1 MTFNRYRIHKEPH
14 GSQAWLDQRYQDEQG
29 NRRISASA
37 AAAIYGL
44 HPFVKRD
51 RYAAE
56 QLSGVAPTPIPPN
69 AAMETGNRLE
79 DTIIQWAGDRLGVK
93 FETPEELFC
102 YDTEAGCHLIST
114 LDGWNE
120 DTRHILEVKTTSR
133 EFAGEL
139 PDYWRIQGITQY
151 ICSDAKRIT
160 WAIFDNTLRLT
171 LVEQEVTQEEIDE
184 HINAVTEWLN
194 TIELGITPQGVQW
207 SYETI
212 STRYQRPEARTV
224 DLGVEMNA
232 EMAKELIDQL
242 RHVRS
247 ELASYKQL
255 EDELKAKVCDL
266 IGDADT
272 ATLNGVTV
280 ATWKGQKRE
289 SFDAK
294 AFRLAHPDLAKQ
306 FTKEVQT
313 RTFLLKG
320 EK

>member
-14 GSQAWLDQRYQDEQG
+14 GSQAWLNQRYMDEQG

-44 HPFVKRD
+44 HPFVKKD
-51 RYAAE
+51 HYAAE
-56 QLSGVAPTPIPPN
+56 QLSGVAPTPITPN

-79 DTIIQWAGDRLGVK
+79 DTIIQWAGDRLGVQ
-93 FETPEELFC
+93 FETPSELFC
-102 YDTEAGCHLIST
+102 YDTDNGCHLIST

-133 EFAGEL
+133 EYSGTL

-151 ICSDAKRIT
+151 ICADAKRVT
-160 WAIFDNTLRLT
+160 WAVFDNTLRLT
-171 LVEQEVTQEEIDE
+171 LVEQVITEEEVAE
-184 HINAVTEWLN
+184 HIEAVTEWLN
-194 TIELGITPQGVQW
+194 SIELGMTPSGVKW
-207 SYETI
+207 SYETMQ
-212 STRYQRPEARTV
+212 TRYQRPVSRTV
-224 DLGVEMNA
+224 ELPSETADL
-232 EMAKELIDQL
+232 IQRL
-242 RHVRS
+242 RHVRN

-255 EDELKAKVCDL
+255 EDELKAEVCEL
-266 IGDADT
+266 LGDADT
-272 ATLNGVTV
+272 AILNGVTV

-289 SFDAK
+289 SFDSK
-294 AFRLAHPDLAKQ
+294 ALRLAHPDLAKQ
-306 FTKEVQT
+306 YLKEVQT

>member
-14 GSQAWLDQRYQDEQG
+14 GSQAWLNQRYMDEQG

-44 HPFVKRD
+44 HPFVKKD
-51 RYAAE
+51 HYAAE
-56 QLSGVAPTPIPPN
+56 QLSGVAPTPITPN

-79 DTIIQWAGDRLGVK
+79 DTIISWAGDRLGVE
-93 FETPEELFC
+93 FETPKELFC
-102 YDTEAGCHLIST
+102 YDTDNGCHLIST

-120 DTRHILEVKTTSR
+120 ETRHILEVKTTSR
-133 EFAGEL
+133 EYSGTL

-151 ICSDAKRIT
+151 ICADAKRVT
-160 WAIFDNTLRLT
+160 WAVFDNTLRLT
-171 LVEQEVTQEEIDE
+171 LVEQVITEEEVAE
-184 HINAVTEWLN
+184 HIEAVTEWLN
-194 TIELGITPQGVQW
+194 SVELGMTPAGVKW

-212 STRYQRPEARTV
+212 QTRYQRPVSRTV
-224 DLGVEMNA
+224 ELPSETADL
-232 EMAKELIDQL
+232 IQRL
-242 RHVRS
+242 RHVRN

-255 EDELKAKVCDL
+255 EDELKAEVCEL
-266 IGDADT
+266 LGEADT
-272 ATLNGVTV
+272 AILNGVTV

-289 SFDAK
+289 SFDSK
-294 AFRLAHPDLAKQ
+294 ALRLAHPDLAKQ
-306 FTKEVQT
+306 FVKEVQT

>member
-1 MTFNRYRIHKEPH
+1 MSFNRYRIPKAPH
-14 GSQAWLDQRYQDEQG
+14 GSQEWLNQRYADDEG

-37 AAAIYGL
+37 CAAIYGL
-44 HPFVKRD
+44 HPFVKKD
-51 RYAAE
+51 HYAAE
-56 QLSGVAPTPIPPN
+56 QLSGVAPAPITPN

-79 DTIIQWAGDRLGVK
+79 DTIIRWAGDRLGVE
-93 FETPEELFC
+93 FITPDELFC
-102 YDTEAGCHLIST
+102 YDNNNGCRLIST

-120 DTRHILEVKTTSR
+120 DTKHILEVKTTSR
-133 EFAGEL
+133 EYSGTL
-139 PDYWRIQGITQY
+139 PDYWRLQGIQQA
-151 ICSDAKRIT
+151 ICSDAKRVT

-171 LVEQEVTQEEIDE
+171 LVEQEISDLEKIE
-184 HINAVTEWLN
+184 HITAVENWLN
-194 TIELGITPQGVQW
+194 AIELGMVPAGVQW

-212 STRYQRPEARTV
+212 STRFQKPQSKV
-224 DLGVEMNA
+224 VELDNSHA
-232 EMAKELIDQL
+232 ELIQQL

-247 ELASYKQL
+247 ELASYKEL
-255 EDELKAKVCDL
+255 EDQLKAKVCEL

-289 SFDAK
+289 SFDSK
-294 AFRLAHPDLAKQ
+294 AFKAANPDLAKQ
-306 FTKEVQT
+306 YTKEVQT

>member
-14 GSQAWLDQRYQDEQG
+14 GSQAWLDQRYMDEQG

-44 HPFVKRD
+44 HPFVKKD
-51 RYAAE
+51 HYAAE
-56 QLSGVAPTPIPPN
+56 QLSGVAPTPITPN

-79 DTIIQWAGDRLGVK
+79 DTIISWAGDRLGVQ
-93 FETPEELFC
+93 FETPRELFC
-102 YDTEAGCHLIST
+102 YDTDKGCHLIST

-120 DTRHILEVKTTSR
+120 ETRHILEVKTTSR
-133 EFAGEL
+133 EYSGTL

-151 ICSDAKRIT
+151 ICSDAKRVT

-171 LVEQEVTQEEIDE
+171 LVEQVITEEEVAE
-184 HINAVTEWLN
+184 HIEAVTEWLN
-194 TIELGITPQGVQW
+194 SIELGMTPSGVKW
-207 SYETI
+207 SYETMQ
-212 STRYQRPEARTV
+212 TRYQRPVSRTV
-224 DLGVEMNA
+224 TLPSETADL
-232 EMAKELIDQL
+232 IQRL
-242 RHVRS
+242 RHVRN

-255 EDELKAKVCDL
+255 EDELKAEVCEL
-266 IGDADT
+266 LGDADT
-272 ATLNGVTV
+272 AILNGVTV

-289 SFDAK
+289 SFDSK
-294 AFRLAHPDLAKQ
+294 ALRLAHPDLAKQ
-306 FTKEVQT
+306 FVKEVQT

>member
-1 MTFNRYRIHKEPH
+1 MTFNRYRINKEPH
-14 GSQAWLDQRYQDEQG
+14 GSQAWLNQRYMDEQG

-44 HPFVKRD
+44 HPFVKKD
-51 RYAAE
+51 HYAAE
-56 QLSGVAPTPIPPN
+56 QLSGVAPTPITPN

-79 DTIIQWAGDRLGVK
+79 DTIITWAGDRLGVE
-93 FETPEELFC
+93 FETPKELFC
-102 YDTEAGCHLIST
+102 YDNKAGCHLIST

-120 DTRHILEVKTTSR
+120 ETRHILEVKTTSR
-133 EFAGEL
+133 EYSGTL

-151 ICSDAKRIT
+151 ICADAKRVT

-171 LVEQEVTQEEIDE
+171 LVEQVITEEEVAE
-184 HINAVTEWLN
+184 HIEAVTEWLN
-194 TIELGITPQGVQW
+194 SVELGMTPAGVNW

-212 STRYQRPEARTV
+212 QTRYQRPESRSVELPSETA
-224 DLGVEMNA
+224 DL
-232 EMAKELIDQL
+232 IQRL

-247 ELASYKQL
+247 ELASYKQM
-255 EDELKAKVCDL
+255 EDELKAEVCEL
-266 IGDADT
+266 LGEADT
-272 ATLNGVTV
+272 AILNGVTV

-289 SFDAK
+289 SFDSK
-294 AFRLAHPDLAKQ
+294 ALRLAHPDLAKQ
-306 FTKEVQT
+306 YLKEVHT

>member
-14 GSQAWLDQRYQDEQG
+14 GSQAWLNQRYMDEQG

-44 HPFVKRD
+44 HPFVKKD
-51 RYAAE
+51 HYAAE
-56 QLSGVAPTPIPPN
+56 QLSGVAPSPITPN

-79 DTIIQWAGDRLGVK
+79 DTIIQWAGDRLGVD
-93 FETPEELFC
+93 FETPKELFC
-102 YDTEAGCHLIST
+102 YDTDKGCHLIST

-120 DTRHILEVKTTSR
+120 ETRHILEVKTTSR
-133 EFAGEL
+133 EYSGTL

-151 ICSDAKRIT
+151 ICADAKRVT
-160 WAIFDNTLRLT
+160 WAVFDNTLRLT
-171 LVEQEVTQEEIDE
+171 LVEQVITEEEVAE
-184 HINAVTEWLN
+184 HIEAVTEWLN
-194 TIELGITPQGVQW
+194 SVELGMTPSGVRW

-212 STRYQRPEARTV
+212 QTRYQRPVSRTV
-224 DLGVEMNA
+224 ELPSETADL
-232 EMAKELIDQL
+232 IQRL

-247 ELASYKQL
+247 ELASYKQM
-255 EDELKAKVCDL
+255 EDELKAEVCEL
-266 IGDADT
+266 LGEADT
-272 ATLNGVTV
+272 AILNGVTV

-289 SFDAK
+289 SFDSK
-294 AFRLAHPDLAKQ
+294 ALRLAHPDLAKQ
-306 FTKEVQT
+306 YIKEVHT

>member
-14 GSQAWLDQRYQDEQG
+14 GSQAWLDQRYMDEQG

-44 HPFVKRD
+44 HPFVKKD
-51 RYAAE
+51 HYAAE
-56 QLSGVAPTPIPPN
+56 QLSGVAPTPITPN

-79 DTIIQWAGDRLGVK
+79 DTIIQWAGDRLGVQ
-93 FETPEELFC
+93 FETPSELFC
-102 YDTEAGCHLIST
+102 YDTDKGCHLIST

-120 DTRHILEVKTTSR
+120 ETRHILEVKTTSR
-133 EFAGEL
+133 EYSGTL

-151 ICSDAKRIT
+151 ICADAKRVT
-160 WAIFDNTLRLT
+160 WAVFDNTLRLT
-171 LVEQEVTQEEIDE
+171 LVEQVITEEEVAE
-184 HINAVTEWLN
+184 HIEAVTEWLN
-194 TIELGITPQGVQW
+194 SIELGMTPSGVKW

-212 STRYQRPEARTV
+212 QTRYQRPVSRTV
-224 DLGVEMNA
+224 ELPSETADL
-232 EMAKELIDQL
+232 IQRL
-242 RHVRS
+242 RHVRN

-255 EDELKAKVCDL
+255 EDELKAEVCEL
-266 IGDADT
+266 LGDADT
-272 ATLNGVTV
+272 AILNGVTV

-289 SFDAK
+289 SFDSK
-294 AFRLAHPDLAKQ
+294 ALRLAHPDLAKQ
-306 FTKEVQT
+306 FIKEVQT

>member
-14 GSQAWLDQRYQDEQG
+14 GSQAWLNQRYMDEKG

-44 HPFVKRD
+44 HPFVKKD
-51 RYAAE
+51 HYAAE
-56 QLSGVAPTPIPPN
+56 QLSGVAPSPITPN

-79 DTIIQWAGDRLGVK
+79 DTVITWAGDRLGVE
-93 FETPEELFC
+93 FETPKELFC
-102 YDTEAGCHLIST
+102 YDTDKGCHLIST

-120 DTRHILEVKTTSR
+120 ETRHILEVKTTSR
-133 EFAGEL
+133 EYSGTL

-151 ICSDAKRIT
+151 ICSDAKRVT

-171 LVEQEVTQEEIDE
+171 LVEQVITEEEVAE
-184 HINAVTEWLN
+184 HIEAVTEWLN
-194 TIELGITPQGVQW
+194 SIELGMTPAGVKW
-207 SYETI
+207 SYETMQ
-212 STRYQRPEARTV
+212 TRYQRPVSRTV
-224 DLGVEMNA
+224 ELPSETADL
-232 EMAKELIDQL
+232 IQRL
-242 RHVRS
+242 RHVRN

-255 EDELKAKVCDL
+255 EDELKAEVCEL
-266 IGDADT
+266 LGDADT
-272 ATLNGVTV
+272 AILNGATV

-289 SFDAK
+289 SFDSK
-294 AFRLAHPDLAKQ
+294 SFRAAYPDLARE

>member
-14 GSQAWLDQRYQDEQG
+14 GSQAWLDQRYMDANG

-44 HPFVKRD
+44 HPFVKKD
-51 RYAAE
+51 HYAAE
-56 QLSGVAPTPIPPN
+56 QLSGVAPSPITPN

-79 DTIIQWAGDRLGVK
+79 DTIITWAGDRLGVE
-93 FETPEELFC
+93 FETPKELFC
-102 YDTEAGCHLIST
+102 YDTDSGCHLIST

-120 DTRHILEVKTTSR
+120 ETKHILEVKTTSR
-133 EFAGEL
+133 EFSGTL
-139 PDYWRIQGITQY
+139 PDYWKIQGITQY
-151 ICSDAKRIT
+151 ICSDAKRVT
-160 WAIFDNTLRLT
+160 WAVFDNTLRLT
-171 LVEQEVTQEEIDE
+171 LIEQVITEEEVASHID
-184 HINAVTEWLN
+184 AVADWLN
-194 TIELGITPQGVQW
+194 TIELGMTPSGVKW

-212 STRYQRPEARTV
+212 QTRYQRPTSRA
-224 DLGVEMNA
+224 VELPDNFG
-232 EMAKELIDQL
+232 EVLNQL

-255 EDELKAKVCDL
+255 EDELKAQVCDA

-272 ATLNGVTV
+272 AILNGTTV

-294 AFRLAHPDLAKQ
+294 GFRAAHPDLAED
-306 FTKEVQT
+306 FIKEVQT

>member
-14 GSQAWLDQRYQDEQG
+14 GSQAWLNQRYMDEQG

-44 HPFVKRD
+44 HPFVKKD
-51 RYAAE
+51 HYAAE
-56 QLSGVAPTPIPPN
+56 QLSGVAPTPITPN

-79 DTIIQWAGDRLGVK
+79 DTIIQWAGDRLGVQ
-93 FETPEELFC
+93 FETPSELFC
-102 YDTEAGCHLIST
+102 YDTDNGCHLIST

-120 DTRHILEVKTTSR
+120 ETRHILEVKTTSR
-133 EFAGEL
+133 EYSGTL

-151 ICSDAKRIT
+151 ICADAKRVT
-160 WAIFDNTLRLT
+160 WAVFDNTLRLT
-171 LVEQEVTQEEIDE
+171 LVEQVITEEEVAE
-184 HINAVTEWLN
+184 HIEAVTEWLN
-194 TIELGITPQGVQW
+194 SIELGMTPSGVKW

-212 STRYQRPEARTV
+212 QTRYQRPVSRTV
-224 DLGVEMNA
+224 ELPSETADL
-232 EMAKELIDQL
+232 IQRL

-247 ELASYKQL
+247 ELASYKQM
-255 EDELKAKVCDL
+255 EDELKAEVCEL
-266 IGDADT
+266 LGEADT
-272 ATLNGVTV
+272 AILNGVTV

-289 SFDAK
+289 SFDSK
-294 AFRLAHPDLAKQ
+294 ALRLAHPDLAKQ
-306 FTKEVQT
+306 FIKEVQT

>member
-14 GSQAWLDQRYQDEQG
+14 GSQAWLNQRYMDEQG

-44 HPFVKRD
+44 HPFVKKD
-51 RYAAE
+51 HYAAE
-56 QLSGVAPTPIPPN
+56 QLSGVAPSPITPN

-79 DTIIQWAGDRLGVK
+79 DTIISWAGDRLGVE
-93 FETPEELFC
+93 FETPKELFC
-102 YDTEAGCHLIST
+102 YDTDNGCHLIST

-120 DTRHILEVKTTSR
+120 ETRHILEVKTTSR
-133 EFAGEL
+133 EYSGTL

-151 ICSDAKRIT
+151 ICSDAKRVT

-171 LVEQEVTQEEIDE
+171 LVEQVITEEEVAE
-184 HINAVTEWLN
+184 HIEAVTEWLN
-194 TIELGITPQGVQW
+194 SVELGMTPAGVKW
-207 SYETI
+207 SYETMQ
-212 STRYQRPEARTV
+212 TRYQRPVSRTV
-224 DLGVEMNA
+224 ELPSETADL
-232 EMAKELIDQL
+232 IQRL
-242 RHVRS
+242 RHVRN

-255 EDELKAKVCDL
+255 EDELKAEVCEL
-266 IGDADT
+266 LGDADT
-272 ATLNGVTV
+272 AILNGVTV

-289 SFDAK
+289 SFDSK
-294 AFRLAHPDLAKQ
+294 ALRLAHPDLAKQ
-306 FTKEVQT
+306 FIKEVQT

>member
-1 MTFNRYRIHKEPH
+1 M
-14 GSQAWLDQRYQDEQG
+14 DEQG

-44 HPFVKRD
+44 HPFVKKD
-51 RYAAE
+51 HYAAE
-56 QLSGVAPTPIPPN
+56 QLSGVAPSPITPN

-79 DTIIQWAGDRLGVK
+79 DTIISWSGDRLGVE
-93 FETPEELFC
+93 FETPKELFC
-102 YDTEAGCHLIST
+102 YDTDKGCHLIST

-120 DTRHILEVKTTSR
+120 ETRHILEVKTTSR
-133 EFAGEL
+133 EYSGTL

-151 ICSDAKRIT
+151 ICADAKRVT

-171 LVEQEVTQEEIDE
+171 LVEQVITEEEVAE
-184 HINAVTEWLN
+184 HIEAVTEWLN
-194 TIELGITPQGVQW
+194 SVELGMTPSGVRW

-212 STRYQRPEARTV
+212 QTRYQRPVSRTV
-224 DLGVEMNA
+224 ELPSETADL
-232 EMAKELIDQL
+232 IQRL
-242 RHVRS
+242 RHVRN

-255 EDELKAKVCDL
+255 EDELKAEVCEL
-266 IGDADT
+266 LGEADT
-272 ATLNGVTV
+272 AILNGVTV

-289 SFDAK
+289 SFDSK
-294 AFRLAHPDLAKQ
+294 ALRLAHPDLAKQ
-306 FTKEVQT
+306 YIKEVQT

>member
-14 GSQAWLDQRYQDEQG
+14 GSQAWLDQRYMDEQG

-44 HPFVKRD
+44 HPFVKKD
-51 RYAAE
+51 HYAAE
-56 QLSGVAPTPIPPN
+56 QLSGVAPSPITPN

-79 DTIIQWAGDRLGVK
+79 DTIISWSGDRLGVE
-93 FETPEELFC
+93 FETPKELFC
-102 YDTEAGCHLIST
+102 YDTDKGCHLIST

-120 DTRHILEVKTTSR
+120 ETRHILEVKTTSR
-133 EFAGEL
+133 EYSGTL

-151 ICSDAKRIT
+151 ICADAKRVT

-171 LVEQEVTQEEIDE
+171 LVEQVITEEEVAE
-184 HINAVTEWLN
+184 HIEAVTEWLN
-194 TIELGITPQGVQW
+194 SVELGMTPSGVRW

-212 STRYQRPEARTV
+212 QTRYQRPVSRTV
-224 DLGVEMNA
+224 ELPSETADL
-232 EMAKELIDQL
+232 IQRL

-247 ELASYKQL
+247 ELASYKQM
-255 EDELKAKVCDL
+255 EDELKAEVCEL
-266 IGDADT
+266 LGEADT
-272 ATLNGVTV
+272 AILNGVTV

-289 SFDAK
+289 SFDSK
-294 AFRLAHPDLAKQ
+294 ALRLAHPDLAKQ
-306 FTKEVQT
+306 YIKEVHT

>member
-14 GSQAWLDQRYQDEQG
+14 GSQAWLDQRYMDTLG

-44 HPFVKRD
+44 HPFVKKD
-51 RYAAE
+51 HYAAE
-56 QLSGVAPTPIPPN
+56 QLSGVAPSPITPN

-79 DTIIQWAGDRLGVK
+79 DAIIQWAGDRLGVQ
-93 FETPEELFC
+93 FETPQELFC
-102 YDTEAGCHLIST
+102 YDTDGGCHLIST

-120 DTRHILEVKTTSR
+120 ETRHILEVKTTSR
-133 EFAGEL
+133 EYSGTL

-151 ICSDAKRIT
+151 ICSDARRVT

-171 LVEQEVTQEEIDE
+171 MVEQVITEEEVAE
-184 HINAVTEWLN
+184 HIEAVTEWLDS
-194 TIELGITPQGVQW
+194 IELGMTPSGVKW

-212 STRYQRPEARTV
+212 QTRYQRPVSRSVELPSETA
-224 DLGVEMNA
+224 DL
-232 EMAKELIDQL
+232 IQRL

-255 EDELKAKVCDL
+255 EDELKAEVCEL
-266 IGDADT
+266 LGEADT
-272 ATLNGVTV
+272 AILNGATV
-280 ATWKGQKRE
+280 VTWKGQKRE
-289 SFDAK
+289 SFDSK
-294 AFRLAHPDLAKQ
+294 SFRAAYPDLARE

>member
-1 MTFNRYRIHKEPH
+1 MTFKRYRIHKQPH
-14 GSQAWLDQRYQDEQG
+14 GSQAWLDQRYMDENG

-44 HPFVKRD
+44 HPFVKKD
-51 RYAAE
+51 HYAAE
-56 QLSGVAPTPIPPN
+56 QLSGVAPSPITPN

-79 DTIIQWAGDRLGVK
+79 DTIIGWAGDRLGVK
-93 FETPEELFC
+93 FDTPNELFC

-120 DTRHILEVKTTSR
+120 ETRHILEVKTTSR
-133 EFAGEL
+133 EYSGTL

-151 ICSDAKRIT
+151 ICSDAKRVT

-171 LVEQEVTQEEIDE
+171 LVEQEITEEEVAE
-184 HINAVTEWLN
+184 HIGAVTEWLN
-194 TIELGITPQGVQW
+194 SIELGMTPAGVKW

-212 STRYQRPEARTV
+212 QTRYQRPVSRSVELPAEAS
-224 DLGVEMNA
+224 DL
-232 EMAKELIDQL
+232 IQRL

-247 ELASYKQL
+247 ELASYKQI
-255 EDELKAKVCDL
+255 EDELKAEVCEL
-266 IGDADT
+266 IGDSDT
-272 ATLNGVTV
+272 AIINGSTV

-289 SFDAK
+289 SFDSK
-294 AFRLAHPDLAKQ
+294 TFRSENPELAKQ
-306 FTKEVQT
+306 YMREVQT

>member
-14 GSQAWLDQRYQDEQG
+14 GSQAWLNQRYMDEQG

-44 HPFVKRD
+44 HPFVKKD
-51 RYAAE
+51 HYAAE
-56 QLSGVAPTPIPPN
+56 QLSGVAPTPITPN

-79 DTIIQWAGDRLGVK
+79 DTIISWSGDRLGVE
-93 FETPEELFC
+93 FETPKELFC
-102 YDTEAGCHLIST
+102 YDTDKGCHLIST

-120 DTRHILEVKTTSR
+120 ETRHILEVKTTSR
-133 EFAGEL
+133 EYSGTL

-151 ICSDAKRIT
+151 ICADAKRVT

-171 LVEQEVTQEEIDE
+171 LVEQVITEEEVTE
-184 HINAVTEWLN
+184 HIEAVTEWLN
-194 TIELGITPQGVQW
+194 SVELGMTPSGVRW

-212 STRYQRPEARTV
+212 QTRYQRPVSRSVELPSETA
-224 DLGVEMNA
+224 DL
-232 EMAKELIDQL
+232 IQRL

-247 ELASYKQL
+247 ELASYKQM
-255 EDELKAKVCDL
+255 EDELKAEVCEL
-266 IGDADT
+266 LGEADT
-272 ATLNGVTV
+272 AILNGVTV

-289 SFDAK
+289 SFDSK
-294 AFRLAHPDLAKQ
+294 ALRLAHPDLAKQ
-306 FTKEVQT
+306 YIKEVHT